1 MLMYVLSNVVG
12 QRLQRHV
19 VECQVSQR
27 SELSETIRQ
36 SEAARQEGEKWRQ
49 TLRVLSYSDTV
60 QRQLISQ
67 YSGSKLHPAVPLP
80 FHLRKLKR

>member
-36 SEAARQEGEKWRQ
+36 SEAARQEGESGDRLLGFCRTATQ
-49 TLRVLSYSDTV
+49 YRDNLSASIQDQSFT
-60 QRQLISQ
+60 QQ
-67 YSGSKLHPAVPLP
+67 
-80 FHLRKLKR
+80 FHFLSI